1 MKLFGISERR
11 FASMS
16 KLKIKPTATIRA
28 VVFLLG
34 DLVIWTASLWGAFL
48 IRFDGTIPKSYVSA
62 IPVLLAVLVPI
73 KLAWY
78 FVFRSYQLTWRLV
91 GMRDFIKIAK
101 ANTLALLTVTA
112 VVLLFRKADGFATL
126 PRSVLLLDYLLATC
140 GVTLFRAARRGW
152 QMQWETYR
160 GRDRAR
166 NGTKLLIFG
175 AGAAGARIVQTI
187 LESSDRVYQP
197 VGFVDD
203 DSAKR
208 GAYVHGFKVLGGR
221 RELAEIVHDHSVDEI
236 LIAVP
241 SVPPAR
247 LREIIEDIRKTGMQ
261 RVKIMPGMHEI
272 LAGHVTLKDVRD
284 VDLHDLLPRPPV
296 KIQYDALKTY
306 LARKRVLVTGAAG
319 SIGSELVRQLCR
331 FEVEQ
336 LVAAD
341 VSESGLFELEQ
352 ELNRHL
358 PSLPLRTMILDV
370 RDTPKVEWVVGAL
383 RPHLVFHAAAY
394 KHVPLMERDVD
405 EAVKTNVF
413 GTLAIAEAAL
423 RHGVEMFV
431 FISTDKAVNPI
442 SVMGASKRAG
452 ELIVQALGGR
462 NRTRFLAVRFGNVL
476 GSRGSLIPVLQE
488 QIRRGGPVTIT
499 HPDMAR
505 YFMSVAEAVL
515 LVLQIPL
522 MATRGQIFMLDMGEP
537 VRIVDLVHELIR
549 LSGLEADRDIPI
561 VYSGIRQGEKI
572 EEELVMLQEH
582 LVDTPFERI
591 MEVRSADQVDEVKL
605 RLILREL
612 EQLVRGMDNEGV
624 RALLQHL
631 VGSLSQASPPV
642 DQRRTGAHASG

>member
-1 MKLFGISERR
+1 ML
-11 FASMS
+11 
-16 KLKIKPTATIRA
+16 KLKLKPTATLRA
-28 VVFLLG
+28 VVFLVG

-48 IRFDGTIPKSYVSA
+48 IRFDGTIPKSYVAS
-62 IPVLLAVLVPI
+62 IPALLAVLVPI

-78 FVFRSYQLTWRLV
+78 YVFRSYQLTWRLV

-101 ANTLALLTVTA
+101 ANTLALLTVTT

-152 QMQWETYR
+152 QMEWGAYR
-160 GRDRAR
+160 GRNHAR

-175 AGAAGARIVQTI
+175 AGAAGARLVQTI

-197 VGFVDD
+197 LGFVDD
-203 DSAKR
+203 DPAKR
-208 GAYVHGFKVLGGR
+208 GAYIHGLKVLGGR
-221 RELAEIVHDHSVDEI
+221 RELSEIVHDHLVDEI

-241 SVPPAR
+241 SAPPAR
-247 LREIIEDIRKTGMQ
+247 LREIIEDVRKTGLQ
-261 RVKIMPGMHEI
+261 HIKIMPGTHEI
-272 LAGHVTLKDVRD
+272 LAGHVGLKDVRD

-296 KIQYDALKTY
+296 RIQYDALKTY
-306 LARKRVLVTGAAG
+306 LVGKRVLVTGAAG

-331 FEVEQ
+331 FDVEQ

-341 VSESGLFELEQ
+341 ISESGLFELEQ
-352 ELNRHL
+352 DLNRQL

-370 RDTPKVEWVVGAL
+370 RDAPKVEWLVGAL

-394 KHVPLMERDVD
+394 KHVPVMERDVD

-413 GTLAIAEAAL
+413 GTLAMAEAAL
-423 RHGVEMFV
+423 RHGVEIFV
-431 FISTDKAVNPI
+431 FISTDKAVNPT

-452 ELIVQALGGR
+452 ELILQALGGR

-476 GSRGSLIPVLQE
+476 GSRGSIIPVLQE

-522 MATRGQIFMLDMGEP
+522 MATRGQIFILDMGEP
-537 VRIVDLVHELIR
+537 VRIVDLVRELIR

-572 EEELVMLQEH
+572 EEELTMTHEH
-582 LVDTPFERI
+582 LVNTPFERI
-591 MEVRSADQVDEVKL
+591 MEVRSAEQVDEVKL

-612 EQLVRGMDNEGV
+612 EQLVHGMDNEGV

-631 VGSLSQASPPV
+631 VRNLSQTQPADRQWPTEVHVP
-642 DQRRTGAHASG
+642 G

>member
-1 MKLFGISERR
+1 MSTLKL
-11 FASMS
+11 
-16 KLKIKPTATIRA
+16 KPTATIRA

-34 DLVIWTASLWGAFL
+34 DLVIWTAALWGAFL
-48 IRFDGTIPKSYVSA
+48 IRFDGTIPKSYASI
-62 IPVLLAVLVPI
+62 IPELLAVVVPI
-73 KLAWY
+73 KLVWY
-78 FVFRSYQLTWRLV
+78 FVFRSYQFTWRLV
-91 GMRDFIKIAK
+91 GMRDFIRIAK
-101 ANTLALLTVTA
+101 ANTLALFSITTA
-112 VVLLFRKADGFATL
+112 VLLFRKIDGFATL
-126 PRSVLLLDYLLATC
+126 PRSVLLLDFLLATC
-140 GVTLFRAARRGW
+140 GVMLFRAARRGW
-152 QMQWETYR
+152 QAEWGAYR
-160 GRDRAR
+160 GRDHAR

-197 VGFVDD
+197 IGFVDD
-203 DSAKR
+203 DPAKR

-221 RELAEIVHDHSVDEI
+221 RELSEIVHDHSVDEI

-247 LREIIEDIRKTGMQ
+247 LREIIQDVRKTGLQ
-261 RVKIMPGMHEI
+261 RIKIMPGTHEI
-272 LAGHVTLKDVRD
+272 LAGHVSLKDVRN
-284 VDLHDLLPRPPV
+284 VDLQDLLPRPPV

-306 LARKRVLVTGAAG
+306 LAGKRVLVTGAAG

-331 FEVEQ
+331 FDVEQ

-341 VSESGLFELEQ
+341 ISESGLFELEQ
-352 ELNRHL
+352 DLNQQL

-370 RDTPKVEWVVGAL
+370 RDTSKVEWLVGAL

-394 KHVPLMERDVD
+394 KHVPVMERDVD

-423 RHGVEMFV
+423 RHSVEMFV
-431 FISTDKAVNPI
+431 FISTDKAVNPT

-476 GSRGSLIPVLQE
+476 GSRGSVIPVLQE

-522 MATRGQIFMLDMGEP
+522 MATHGQIFLLDMGEP

-549 LSGLEADRDIPI
+549 LSGLEPDRDIPI

-572 EEELVMLQEH
+572 EEELIMPHEH

-591 MEVRSADQVDEVKL
+591 MEIRSTDRVDEVKL

-612 EQLVRGMDNEGV
+612 EQLVRGMDNDGV

-631 VGSLSQASPPV
+631 VGSSSQVPHTA
-642 DQRRTGAHASG
+642 DQRPTRAHVPG

>member
-1 MKLFGISERR
+1 ML
-11 FASMS
+11 
-16 KLKIKPTATIRA
+16 KLKLKPTATLRA
-28 VVFLLG
+28 VVFLVG

-48 IRFDGTIPKSYVSA
+48 IRFDGTIPKSYVAS
-62 IPVLLAVLVPI
+62 IPALLAVLVPI

-78 FVFRSYQLTWRLV
+78 YVFRSYQLTWRLV
-91 GMRDFIKIAK
+91 AMRDFIKIAK
-101 ANTLALLTVTA
+101 ANTLALLTVTTI
-112 VVLLFRKADGFATL
+112 VLLVRKADGFATL

-152 QMQWETYR
+152 QMEWRAYR
-160 GRDRAR
+160 GRDHAR

-175 AGAAGARIVQTI
+175 AGAAGARLVQTI

-197 VGFVDD
+197 LGFVDD
-203 DSAKR
+203 DPAKR
-208 GAYVHGFKVLGGR
+208 GAYIHGLKVLGGR
-221 RELAEIVHDHSVDEI
+221 RELSEIVHDHLVDEI

-241 SVPPAR
+241 SAPPAR
-247 LREIIEDIRKTGMQ
+247 LREIIEDVRKTGLQ
-261 RVKIMPGMHEI
+261 RIKIMPGTHEI
-272 LAGHVTLKDVRD
+272 LAGHVGLKDVRD

-306 LARKRVLVTGAAG
+306 LVGKRVLVTGAAG

-331 FEVEQ
+331 FDVEQ

-341 VSESGLFELEQ
+341 ISESGLFELEQ
-352 ELNRHL
+352 DLSRQL

-394 KHVPLMERDVD
+394 KHVPVMERDVD
-405 EAVKTNVF
+405 EGVKTNVF
-413 GTLAIAEAAL
+413 GTLTMAEAAL
-423 RHGVEMFV
+423 RHGVEIFV
-431 FISTDKAVNPI
+431 FISTDKAVNPT

-476 GSRGSLIPVLQE
+476 GSRGSIIPVLQE

-522 MATRGQIFMLDMGEP
+522 MATRGQIFILDMGEP
-537 VRIVDLVHELIR
+537 VRIVDLVRELIR

-572 EEELVMLQEH
+572 EEELIMTHEH
-582 LVDTPFERI
+582 LVNTPFERI
-591 MEVRSADQVDEVKL
+591 MEVRSAEQVDEVQL

-612 EQLVRGMDNEGV
+612 EQLVHGMDNEGV

-631 VGSLSQASPPV
+631 VRNLSQTQPA
-642 DQRRTGAHASG
+642 DRQRPAEAHVPG